1 MKASHF
7 DLVSSQS
14 SAAEIMLES
23 MKRSSDAL
31 FQNKK
36 FISALQTMTEGRGK
50 KIIFDKHFVIP
61 WINYFLFYNSKDSV
75 VGKSLNRLN

>member
-1 MKASHF
+1 M
-7 DLVSSQS
+7 SSQS

-50 KIIFDKHFVIP
+50 KNSFSENFELIIVYP
-61 WINYFLFYNSKDSV
+61 INPHA
-75 VGKSLNRLN
+75 VGILTIVNVSILKI